1 MIAALLQGDA
11 LARLRELPDAHC
23 DVGVTSPPYNKREN
37 KKGWLV
43 RNVRYEGASDKKDEG
58 EYQREQVAVLDEL
71 FRVVKP
77 GGSFFYNHKIR
88 WERGEMLHP
97 MAWLSRTRWTIRQE
111 IVWDRQIAANIRGW
125 RFWQVDERIYWLH
138 KPDGPGEQARIG
150 EELESRHAKLT
161 SVWRF
166 PPERDNPHP
175 APFPLVLP
183 TRAICAALRDA
194 KGVVIDP
201 YCGSGTTL
209 AAAKL
214 LGCGYVGIDL
224 SPEYVA
230 MSEERLANCESER
243 ADLESELARH
253 QVRANGSFQERKKA
267 GMNVGKFAPMH
278 NGGESGVLEF
288 GAGAH

>member
-1 MIAALLQGDA
+1 MTESLLLGDA
-11 LARLRELPDAHC
+11 LARLRELPDAFC
-23 DVGVTSPPYNKREN
+23 DVGATSPPYNKQEN

-43 RNVRYEGASDKKDEG
+43 RNVRYNGASDKKDEG
-58 EYQREQVAVLDEL
+58 AYQREQVAVLNEL
-71 FRVVKP
+71 FRVMKP
-77 GGSFFYNHKIR
+77 GGAFFYNHKVR
-88 WERGEMLHP
+88 WERGALLHP
-97 MAWLSRTRWTIRQE
+97 MAWLAQTRWTIRQE

-138 KPDGPGEQARIG
+138 KPVDSGERAKIG

-183 TRAICAALRDA
+183 ARAICAVMRDSR
-194 KGVVIDP
+194 GVVIDP

-214 LGCGYVGIDL
+214 LGHGFVGIDL
-224 SPEYVA
+224 SPEYIA
-230 MSEERLANCESER
+230 MSEKRLAECEAER
-243 ADLESELARH
+243 ADIAAELARH
-253 QVRANGSFQERKKA
+253 KVSGSFRERKQSGA
-267 GMNVGKFAPMH
+267 NVGKFSPLREG
-278 NGGESGVLEF
+278 GGESPALDFGVE
-288 GAGAH
+288 AH